1 LFDNSGFS
9 LINYKVKFNRVKRL
23 ATAAG
28 GGLGQSR
35 RLTLE
40 FYQNNII
47 KSDKKKSPV

>member
-9 LINYKVKFNRVKRL
+9 LINYKVKFKRVKRL
-23 ATAAG
+23 ATAA